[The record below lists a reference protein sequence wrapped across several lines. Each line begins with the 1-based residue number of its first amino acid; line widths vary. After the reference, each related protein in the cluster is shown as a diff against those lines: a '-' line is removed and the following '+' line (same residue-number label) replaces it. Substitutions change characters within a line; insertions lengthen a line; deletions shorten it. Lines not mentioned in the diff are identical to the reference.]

1 MDEFIERF
9 VGLGTFEIVS
19 GEMYVT
25 DPLFELDT
33 ECVSAL
39 KNVRSGRWNAAVY
52 MVKTGGNGER
62 VSRLAVWHED
72 APEPDQLRKAEA
84 DFEVPVDAG
93 QAGFFD
99 TAHYRDSSVI
109 DTAPAEMYS
118 DGECVWFDRCC
129 EIALGPG
136 QAGFCRSAR
145 FPRRDTET
153 TFIPA
158 SIMRTR
164 PARSC
169 GRSWRSLR
177 KRILPT
183 TIESGPIAKAPLG
196 ILIGRDA
203 E

>member
-62 VSRLAVWHED
+62 ISRLAVWHED

-84 DFEVPVDAG
+84 D
-93 QAGFFD
+93 
-99 TAHYRDSSVI
+99 S
-109 DTAPAEMYS
+109 
-118 DGECVWFDRCC
+118 RC
-129 EIALGPG
+129 LWTL
-136 QAGFCRSAR
+136 
-145 FPRRDTET
+145 D
-153 TFIPA
+153 
-158 SIMRTR
+158 R
-164 PARSC
+164 PAFSTR
-169 GRSWRSLR
+169 
-177 KRILPT
+177 RI
-183 TIESGPIAKAPLG
+183 IAIRPS
-196 ILIGRDA
+196 
-203 E
+203 

>member
-52 MVKTGGNGER
+52 MVKTGGNVER

-109 DTAPAEMYS
+109 DTAPAETYS

-129 EIALGPG
+129 EIALGPD
-136 QAGFCRSAR
+136 QAGVLPFGAVSTSGYGDDVYPCVYYANEAGEILRAELA
-145 FPRRDTET
+145 FITEED
-153 TFIPA
+153 FA
-158 SIMRTR
+158 
-164 PARSC
+164 
-169 GRSWRSLR
+169 
-177 KRILPT
+177 
-183 TIESGPIAKAPLG
+183 
-196 ILIGRDA
+196 DDD
-203 E
+203 